1 MTAWSAEHHGK
12 FPDPYSKLKLSH
24 EKNKDKMKKKK
35 KHKERDRD
43 RDRERHHRRNNS
55 EKADTFSF
63 KNLDRRTKTV
73 RPKPQTHSISH
84 FLYIN

>member
-35 KHKERDRD
+35 KHKD

-55 EKADTFSF
+55 EKPDTFSY

-73 RPKPQTHSISH
+73 RLTPNPIYCT
-84 FLYIN
+84 